1 MENFSHVI
9 TATTIDPNY
18 KTPYMQLIEES
29 NYPMINF
36 AMMNHFIM
44 KNTYERYSVLEIIIN
59 KIQDDLGDKAESGYQ
74 DKAESG
80 YQDKAESG
88 YQDKAESGYQDKAES
103 GYRDKAESG
112 YRDKAESGYRDKA
125 ESGYRDKAES
135 GYQDKA
141 ESGYR
146 DKAES
151 GYQDKV
157 NKDQSEKDTSKDF
170 IELVKQ
176 KKIDIHHSILNMVDK
191 VINPVEI
198 EFHED
203 LMEPTDCILYN
214 LKIND
219 EDLFFFNN
227 NDRII
232 DNKVEILLL
241 ELEQTRNPENKK
253 MLYDDINE
261 HLDAIDTDNELKAMY
276 VHYIKKYIHIIK
288 NFVAC

>member
-59 KIQDDLGDKAESGYQ
+59 KIQDDLG
-74 DKAESG
+74 
-80 YQDKAESG
+80 
-88 YQDKAESGYQDKAES
+88 
-103 GYRDKAESG
+103 
-112 YRDKAESGYRDKA
+112 
-125 ESGYRDKAES
+125 DKAES

>member
-88 YQDKAESGYQDKAES
+88 Y
-103 GYRDKAESG
+103 RDKAESG
-112 YRDKAESGYRDKA
+112 YR
-125 ESGYRDKAES
+125 
-135 GYQDKA
+135 DKA